1 MEKMAVSTAVGA
13 GAQSQLPSEQW
24 GSAAAVADG
33 KDGGMANRSDDMPPG
48 SAIVVT
54 NPNEDCSPEAFH
66 AFLDDLVAGPEPELE
81 SLGAAEALR
90 ELRVDVEA

>member
-1 MEKMAVSTAVGA
+1 
-13 GAQSQLPSEQW
+13 
-24 GSAAAVADG
+24 
-33 KDGGMANRSDDMPPG
+33 MANRSDYMPPG

-54 NPNEDCSPEAFH
+54 SPKEDCSPEAFH